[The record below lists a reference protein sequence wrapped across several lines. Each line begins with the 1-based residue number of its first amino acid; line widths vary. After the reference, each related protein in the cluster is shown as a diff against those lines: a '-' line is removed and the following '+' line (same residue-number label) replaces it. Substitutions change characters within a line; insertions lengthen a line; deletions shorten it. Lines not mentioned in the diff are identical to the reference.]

1 MKFCESQQ
9 AMVTSK
15 KYTYT
20 HESKVSRQK
29 QSEPIRYYYIWI
41 PNWWTRFWS
50 TAWKFSNR
58 FVRSLSLFPSFP
70 LSLSLIP
77 SLCIFAKFY
86 YLRLKRFRTKHFSFT
101 SKLPDATKNNQQ
113 QWNYQT
119 KLNTKHT
126 EKDRKIKK
134 KATHTTDIVHVKM
147 NECEKLVEAS
157 IYCDMMH
164 K

>member
-1 MKFCESQQ
+1 
-9 AMVTSK
+9 MVTSK

-20 HESKVSRQK
+20 HQSKVSRQKQK

-50 TAWKFSNR
+50 TAWKFSDR
-58 FVRSLSLFPSFP
+58 FVRSLSL
-70 LSLSLIP
+70 SLPHSLVMHFRKV
-77 SLCIFAKFY
+77 LLFAVEAVSDQ
-86 YLRLKRFRTKHFSFT
+86 HFSFT

-126 EKDRKIKK
+126 EKDQKIKEK
-134 KATHTTDIVHVKM
+134 KNNTHTTDIVHVKM

>member
-1 MKFCESQQ
+1 
-9 AMVTSK
+9 MVTSK

-20 HESKVSRQK
+20 HESKVSRQKQK

-50 TAWKFSNR
+50 TAWKFSDR
-58 FVRSLSLFPSFP
+58 FVR
-70 LSLSLIP
+70 SLSLIP

-126 EKDRKIKK
+126 EKDQKIKEK
-134 KATHTTDIVHVKM
+134 KNNTHTTDIVHVKM